1 MECIFITITVGNLT
15 VLQQDGM
22 LEYYYVI
29 TKNFTQTIAMTAE
42 SLLKVIKSH
51 IVETKLPQL

>member
-22 LEYYYVI
+22 LEYYVI